1 MSERKPTGPI
11 TKTDRAFFCP
21 KYRKKPMLII
31 QNPSQL
37 NTIID
42 PDIRKLVT
50 LRLAQLDPNLPTP
63 MIIIEAGDSLT
74 DIEKEIGFSIL
85 TNLFDDISY
94 PDPDFMPFCEV
105 LEDHGGCYEM
115 LYILGDGD
123 EAVEIFIPKTGVDAA
138 LLSMCSDFT
147 NQSEPYSKEITMI
160 TTKNHNIQ
168 PIDPLIYEIY
178 DTLTVDLK
186 EEFHERAA
194 IIEFESNIPRDNA
207 ERLTMNA
214 VLAKMNAEK

>member
-1 MSERKPTGPI
+1 MSERKTTGLI
-11 TKTDRAFFCP
+11 IQTDRAFLCP

-115 LYILGDGD
+115 LFILGDGD
-123 EAVEIFIPKTGVDAA
+123 EAVELFIPKTVVDSS
-138 LLSMCSDFT
+138 LLSMCADFS
-147 NQSEPYSKEITMI
+147 NQSEPYSKEIT
-160 TTKNHNIQ
+160 
-168 PIDPLIYEIY
+168 
-178 DTLTVDLK
+178 
-186 EEFHERAA
+186 
-194 IIEFESNIPRDNA
+194 
-207 ERLTMNA
+207 
-214 VLAKMNAEK
+214 